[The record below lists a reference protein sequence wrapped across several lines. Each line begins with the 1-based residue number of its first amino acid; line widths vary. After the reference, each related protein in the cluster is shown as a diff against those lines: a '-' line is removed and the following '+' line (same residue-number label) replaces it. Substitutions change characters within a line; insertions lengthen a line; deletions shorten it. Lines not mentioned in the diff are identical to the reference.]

1 MPAINMMTAIMRSS
15 LREQKTY
22 TLTLHFNYMSLF
34 KRNKCCRDL
43 IYLRDGNL
51 DFKEPVMPV
60 KQRLTKVMVETGIFE
75 EKLYFDLYEEYKK
88 HYLVYDLVPALLEY
102 KVVLVFGRRFPTQ
115 NFSNSFL
122 FGYLIPG
129 TLTYRKIPHSLELP
143 DIQEALLVKLWLRVK
158 HYLDDSLNDENEGI
172 TDDRFKLFIRT
183 NFLKQWE
190 TFKKHPYM
198 IDIYMENQMNTL
210 YGWAK
215 VENKTIVKNIIE
227 RTQDEFAQE
236 FLAKYQQ
243 NG

>member
-1 MPAINMMTAIMRSS
+1 
-15 LREQKTY
+15 
-22 TLTLHFNYMSLF
+22 MSLF

-60 KQRLTKVMVETGIFE
+60 KQRLTSIMVETGIFE

-102 KVVLVFGRRFPTQ
+102 KVVLVFGQRFPTQ

-129 TLTYRKIPHSLELP
+129 ALTYRKIPHNLELP
-143 DIQEALLVKLWLRVK
+143 DIQEDLLVKLWQRVK
-158 HYLDDSLNDENEGI
+158 SYLDDPIRDEEVGI
-172 TDDRFKLFIRT
+172 TDDDRFKLFIRT
-183 NFLKQWE
+183 NFLKQWDV
-190 TFKKHPYM
+190 FKKHPYM

-236 FLAKYQQ
+236 FLAKYQKD
-243 NG
+243 GE

>member
-1 MPAINMMTAIMRSS
+1 
-15 LREQKTY
+15 
-22 TLTLHFNYMSLF
+22 MSLF

-102 KVVLVFGRRFPTQ
+102 KVVLVFGRRFPIQ

-129 TLTYRKIPHSLELP
+129 TLTYRKIPNSLELP
-143 DIQEALLVKLWLRVK
+143 DEQEALLVKLWLRVK
-158 HYLDDSLNDENEGI
+158 HYLDDSIHDEDAGI
-172 TDDRFKLFIRT
+172 IDDDRFKLFIRT

>member
-1 MPAINMMTAIMRSS
+1 
-15 LREQKTY
+15 
-22 TLTLHFNYMSLF
+22 MSLF

-43 IYLRDGNL
+43 IYLQDGNL
-51 DFKEPVMPV
+51 NFKEPVMPV

-143 DIQEALLVKLWLRVK
+143 DEQEALLVKLWLRVK
-158 HYLDDSLNDENEGI
+158 HYLDDSIHDEDVGI
-172 TDDRFKLFIRT
+172 IDDDRFKLFIRT

-236 FLAKYQQ
+236 FLAKYQK
-243 NG
+243 NGE

>member
-1 MPAINMMTAIMRSS
+1 
-15 LREQKTY
+15 
-22 TLTLHFNYMSLF
+22 MSLF

-43 IYLRDGNL
+43 IYLQDGNL
-51 DFKEPVMPV
+51 NFKEPVMPV

-115 NFSNSFL
+115 NFSNDFL

-129 TLTYRKIPHSLELP
+129 ALTYRKIPHSLELP
-143 DIQEALLVKLWLRVK
+143 DEQEALLVKLWQRVK
-158 HYLDDSLNDENEGI
+158 SYLDDPIRDEEVGI
-172 TDDRFKLFIRT
+172 IDDDRFKLFIRT

-215 VENKTIVKNIIE
+215 VENKTIVRNIIE

-236 FLAKYQQ
+236 FLAKYQKD
-243 NG
+243 GE

>member
-1 MPAINMMTAIMRSS
+1 
-15 LREQKTY
+15 
-22 TLTLHFNYMSLF
+22 MSLF

-51 DFKEPVMPV
+51 NFKEPVMPV

-143 DIQEALLVKLWLRVK
+143 DEQEALLVKLWLRVK
-158 HYLDDSLNDENEGI
+158 HYLDDSIHDEDAGI
-172 TDDRFKLFIRT
+172 IDDDRFKLFIRT

-243 NG
+243 NGQ